1 MTVVSIP
8 LELTVVKVVEKIQK
22 LEREMNPDLAKLTP
36 GQKLMKQAIH
46 EIDDYFGE
54 GVAFKNIEFLGGYM
68 QTLAILELKETLRNK
83 L

>member
-1 MTVVSIP
+1 
-8 LELTVVKVVEKIQK
+8 
-22 LEREMNPDLAKLTP
+22 
-36 GQKLMKQAIH
+36 MKQAIH

-54 GVAFKNIEFLGGYM
+54 GVAFKNIDFLGEYM

>member
-1 MTVVSIP
+1 
-8 LELTVVKVVEKIQK
+8 
-22 LEREMNPDLAKLTP
+22 MNPEIAKLTA

-54 GVAFKNIEFLGGYM
+54 GVAIKHMELLGSYI
-68 QTLAILELKETLRNK
+68 QSLATLELKETLRNK

>member
-1 MTVVSIP
+1 M
-8 LELTVVKVVEKIQK
+8 
-22 LEREMNPDLAKLTP
+22 MNPEIAKLTS

-54 GVAFKNIEFLGGYM
+54 GVAFKHIEFLGSYI
-68 QTLAILELKETLRNK
+68 QSLAILELKDTLRNK

>member
-1 MTVVSIP
+1 MI
-8 LELTVVKVVEKIQK
+8 
-22 LEREMNPDLAKLTP
+22 NPEIAKLTS

-54 GVAFKNIEFLGGYM
+54 GEAIKHLELLGSYL
-68 QTLAILELKETLRNK
+68 QALALLELKDTLRNK

>member
-1 MTVVSIP
+1 
-8 LELTVVKVVEKIQK
+8 
-22 LEREMNPDLAKLTP
+22 MNPEIAKLTS

-54 GVAFKNIEFLGGYM
+54 GVAFKNIDFLGSYI
-68 QTLAILELKETLRNK
+68 QALAVLELKETLRNK

>member
-1 MTVVSIP
+1 ML
-8 LELTVVKVVEKIQK
+8 LEKYMRT
-22 LEREMNPDLAKLTP
+22 ERKMNPDLAKLTP

-54 GVAFKNIEFLGGYM
+54 GVAFKNIDFLGGYM
-68 QTLAILELKETLRNK
+68 QTLSILELKETLRNK

>member
-1 MTVVSIP
+1 
-8 LELTVVKVVEKIQK
+8 
-22 LEREMNPDLAKLTP
+22 MNPEIAKLTP

-68 QTLAILELKETLRNK
+68 QTLALLELKETLRNK